1 MPTNLGVYTLP
12 VKAHLPAGRVHH
24 LGMPNPVGQ
33 AQLKRMSGVDQRY
46 IGRILAAESSIT
58 VDTLEKIAKAFDLQA
73 WQLLVPGLDPGNPP
87 VNHITDAERRLYER
101 LRQTVMEVVEERK
114 VYK

>member
-1 MPTNLGVYTLP
+1 MPNRARDIVAANL
-12 VKAHLPAGRVHH
+12 KALMDHQPD
-24 LGMPNPVGQ
+24 NPVGQ